1 MMTLE
6 EISNNLSRLLQLGV
20 KLYTSN
26 LSEIIQ
32 VKKEKPVGRFRN
44 DNRPSGYWIIIKGKI
59 YYDLRELY
67 RRIYVKDINDR
78 FHLLFRDEEDE
89 IKINIDTENL
99 VNSRIHYMETLPLY
113 GSVDLSIY
121 LNTPVL
127 YNDELYIIKDIEE
140 VEYKDTKGYV
150 LIITNNKYSHLLC
163 IDKYGKSIKEPS
175 TLKLMPFTLK
185 FIAIIL

>member
-20 KLYTSN
+20 KLYNSDLN
-26 LSEIIQ
+26 EIIQ

-59 YYDLRELY
+59 YCDLRESY

-89 IKINIDTENL
+89 ITINIDIKSL
-99 VNSRIHYMETLPLY
+99 VYSRIHYMETLPLY

-121 LNTPVL
+121 LNTLVL
-127 YNDELYIIKDIEE
+127 YNDELYVIRNIEE

-150 LIITNNKYSHLLC
+150 LIITNNKYNHLLE
-163 IDKYGKSIKEPS
+163 IDKYGKSMKE
-175 TLKLMPFTLK
+175 PFTLK

>member
-20 KLYTSN
+20 KLYNSDLN
-26 LSEIIQ
+26 EIIW

-59 YYDLRELY
+59 YYDLRESY

-89 IKINIDTENL
+89 IKINIDTESL
-99 VNSRIHYMETLPLY
+99 VNSRIPYMETLPLY

-121 LNTPVL
+121 LNTLVL
-127 YNDELYIIKDIEE
+127 YNDELYVIRNIEE

-150 LIITNNKYSHLLC
+150 LIITNNKYSHLLE
-163 IDKYGKSIKEPS
+163 IDKYGKSMKE
-175 TLKLMPFTLK
+175 PFTLK

>member
-20 KLYTSN
+20 KLYNSDLN
-26 LSEIIQ
+26 EIIQ

-59 YYDLRELY
+59 YYDLRESY

-89 IKINIDTENL
+89 IKINIDTESL
-99 VNSRIHYMETLPLY
+99 VNSGIHYMETLPLY
-113 GSVDLSIY
+113 RSIDLSIY
-121 LNTPVL
+121 LNTLVL
-127 YNDELYIIKDIEE
+127 YNDELYIIRNIEE

-150 LIITNNKYSHLLC
+150 LIITNNKYSHLLY
-163 IDKYGKSIKEPS
+163 IDKYGKSMKE
-175 TLKLMPFTLK
+175 PFTLK
-185 FIAIIL
+185 FITIIL

>member
-20 KLYTSN
+20 KLYNSDLN
-26 LSEIIQ
+26 EIIQ

-59 YYDLRELY
+59 YYDLRESY

-89 IKINIDTENL
+89 IKINIDTESL

-113 GSVDLSIY
+113 GSVDLRSIY
-121 LNTPVL
+121 LNTLVL
-127 YNDELYIIKDIEE
+127 YNDELYVIKDIEE

-150 LIITNNKYSHLLC
+150 LIITNNKYSHLLE
-163 IDKYGKSIKEPS
+163 IDKYGKSMKE
-175 TLKLMPFTLK
+175 PFTLK